1 MQEVQIRKNAV
12 GAIIHNDIKNYPYL
26 NIPMVIKKKD
36 GQIYE
41 VINTGFHNGRF
52 CNNQSKCTDCNC
64 KKQ

>member
-1 MQEVQIRKNAV
+1 MIL
-12 GAIIHNDIKNYPYL
+12 KNYPYL
-26 NIPMVIKKKD
+26 NIPMVIKEKD

-41 VINTGFHNGRF
+41 VINTGFHTNNAVRMITTDDF